1 MLSRMVFKQSTL
13 QNCGAT
19 KSSIEQATSDGS
31 RKTLIARTD
40 YTEST
45 RATSS
50 HIRYAR
56 GSKHTTQAIHV
67 NPYMVDV
74 SQAIMCQCIRVKR
87 INKATLTNNITSNS

>member
-1 MLSRMVFKQSTL
+1 MVLKQSTL
-13 QNCGAT
+13 KNCGAT
-19 KSSIEQATSDGS
+19 KSSLEQATSDGS
-31 RKTLIARTD
+31 RKTLIAQSNQL
-40 YTEST
+40 EST